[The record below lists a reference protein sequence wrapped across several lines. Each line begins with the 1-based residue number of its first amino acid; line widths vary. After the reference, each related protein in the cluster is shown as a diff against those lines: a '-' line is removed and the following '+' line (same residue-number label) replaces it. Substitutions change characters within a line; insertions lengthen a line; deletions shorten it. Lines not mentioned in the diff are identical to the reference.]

1 MSFTFA
7 TIRDWGALRVPQV
20 QAVVL
25 FVVGSMVLAARVPV
39 LFVVDEGAVLPPDH
53 PLRMVTLVVICAA
66 ELLRSR
72 APAVALG
79 VGAVVAGAELM
90 YGIGLATLLV
100 FIDLL
105 FAATLHGSRQ
115 TNRLIIWGVGAVV
128 LGLVVA
134 SILLADSWRDVVLA
148 VLPLCTVPLIPVW
161 WAMNVRQHREAAR
174 EQRERAD
181 QDAKIAELDRQ
192 AAAAEERSRM
202 ARDLHDVIAGHLSAM
217 AIQSAAALT
226 MAETDPTMM
235 IKVLKAVRENSV
247 ASLGEMRAMFGLLRS
262 EAQDGVERTAPARL
276 RDIDRLLDSARA
288 AGLDVHMRT
297 EGTES
302 LPAAVDLS
310 AYRIV
315 QEALTN
321 VVKHAPRSRAEVTV
335 GRSDSMLVVEVTN
348 ERVGAGSPGSGRGLL
363 NMRERAQAVG
373 GVLEAGPSPGG
384 GGCAR
389 SCRPGPGKP
398 DGVPAAVLATDGGPV
413 D

>member
-1 MSFTFA
+1 MVTMSFTFA
-7 TIRDWGALRVPQV
+7 TIRDWGALRVPQL
-20 QAVVL
+20 QAIVL
-25 FVVGSMVLAARVPV
+25 FVVGSVILAARVPV

-53 PLRMVTLVVICAA
+53 PLRMLTLVVICAA

-90 YGIGLATLLV
+90 FGIGLATLLV
-100 FIDLL
+100 FTDLL
-105 FAATLHGSRQ
+105 VAATLHGSRR
-115 TNRLIIWGVGAVV
+115 TNRLIVWGVGAVA

-148 VLPLCTVPLIPVW
+148 VLPLCTIPLIPVW
-161 WAMNVRQHREAAR
+161 WAMHVRQRREAAR

-181 QDAKIAELDRQ
+181 QEAKIVELDRR

-262 EAQDGVERTAPARL
+262 ESQGGVERTAPARL

-288 AGLDVHMRT
+288 AGLDVHIRT

-348 ERVGAGSPGSGRGLL
+348 ERVGAGSPGSGRGLV
-363 NMRERAQAVG
+363 NMRERAHAVG
-373 GVLEAGPSPGG
+373 GVLEAGPFAGRWRVR
-384 GGCAR
+384 AEL
-389 SCRPGPGKP
+389 
-398 DGVPAAVLATDGGPV
+398 PAGTGQA
-413 D
+413 

>member
-1 MSFTFA
+1 MVTMSFTFA
-7 TIRDWGALRVPQV
+7 TIRDWGAPRVPQV
-20 QAVVL
+20 QAIVL
-25 FVVGSMVLAARVPV
+25 FVVGSVILAAGVPI
-39 LFVVDEGAVLPPDH
+39 LFVVDEGGVLPPDH
-53 PLRMVTLVVICAA
+53 PLRMFTLAVICAA

-79 VGAVVAGAELM
+79 VGLVVVGAELPF
-90 YGIGLATLLV
+90 GIGLATLIV
-100 FIDLL
+100 FTDLL
-105 FAATLHGSRQ
+105 FAATLHGSRRI
-115 TNRLIIWGVGAVV
+115 NRLIVWGAGTVV
-128 LGLVVA
+128 LGLVGA
-134 SILLADSWRDVVLA
+134 SILLADGWGDVVLT
-148 VLPLCTVPLIPVW
+148 VLPLCMIPLIPVW
-161 WAMNVRQHREAAR
+161 WAMHLRQHREATR

-181 QDAKIAELDRQ
+181 QQARIAELDRR

-226 MAETDPTMM
+226 MAETDPAMM

-247 ASLGEMRAMFGLLRS
+247 ASLGEMRAMIGLLRS
-262 EAQDGVERTAPARL
+262 DAQQGVERTAPARL

-288 AGLDVHMRT
+288 AGLDVHVRT

-321 VVKHAPRSRAEVTV
+321 VVQHAPRSRAEVTV

-348 ERVGAGSPGSGRGLL
+348 ERVGPGSPGSGRGLL

-373 GVLEAGPSPGG
+373 GVLEAGPFAGRWRVR
-384 GGCAR
+384 AEL
-389 SCRPGPGKP
+389 
-398 DGVPAAVLATDGGPV
+398 PAESAQA
-413 D
+413 